1 MRVPVTLP
9 KWGLTMDDAVVVEWM
24 VSEGE
29 RVELGSVLLTVE
41 TDKAVA
47 EVKAPASGRLAS
59 IIVQDGHSVQPG
71 DLLAEIESD

>member
-1 MRVPVTLP
+1 
-9 KWGLTMDDAVVVEWM
+9 MDDAVVVEWM

-59 IIVQDGHSVQPG
+59 IIVQDGQSVQPG